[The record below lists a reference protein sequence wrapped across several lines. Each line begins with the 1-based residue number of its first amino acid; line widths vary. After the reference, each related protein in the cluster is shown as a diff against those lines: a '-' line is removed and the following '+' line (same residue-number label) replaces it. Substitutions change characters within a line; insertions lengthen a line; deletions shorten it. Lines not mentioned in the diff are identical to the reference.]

1 MLQESKSI
9 VFEALTCWP
18 MRMPTLSASRLP
30 RGRLHVPWQMSLPDD
45 AGFWFII
52 CFLNHVF
59 IMFFICFYHVFE
71 SLSCFYQ
78 PRLDFIH
85 VYSDYLLNKV
95 ALNSPAICCAAT
107 APTEAAILRHPT
119 PSSKNPQS
127 QTTPTSSMSTPCLH
141 PGTIRNSKE
150 TARLVQRDPGE
161 TNEKERYP

>member
-85 VYSDYLLNKV
+85 VYSDLFKSQFVLDAIHIGFQRFSCDTFFYLLSTIK
-95 ALNSPAICCAAT
+95 
-107 APTEAAILRHPT
+107 
-119 PSSKNPQS
+119 QS
-127 QTTPTSSMSTPCLH
+127 H
-141 PGTIRNSKE
+141 
-150 TARLVQRDPGE
+150 
-161 TNEKERYP
+161 TNLKIV